1 MYNFQQAVHGPSIE
15 AAREK
20 AAYDKLLAKYEAL
33 QFAADEGVFQVTIH
47 SDSGPI
53 TVPVSFLEGRNIA
66 ALLAESFAEWVQ
78 QMETTLN
85 WSIEAAGDEFKIEK
99 ERKVAAEEALEAR
112 QKAGRA
118 AIAASYE
125 VPVLAQ
131 QAAATAAPVQ
141 RKPGRPKRQ
150 PQPEVA
156 QQLAV
161 AANAVPMNGAN
172 KLPGGGVANQP
183 QG

>member
-33 QFAADEGVFQVTIH
+33 QFAADEGVFQVTVH
-47 SDSGPI
+47 TDSGPI

-78 QMETTLN
+78 QMENTLN
-85 WSIEAAGDEFKIEK
+85 WSIEAAGDEFKIDK
-99 ERKVAAEEALEAR
+99 KQKEAR
-112 QKAGRA
+112 A
-118 AIAASYE
+118 AAKQ
-125 VPVLAQ
+125 PVAPALAQ
-131 QAAATAAPVQ
+131 QAAATATPAQ
-141 RKPGRPKRQ
+141 RGPGRPRRAATPK
-150 PQPEVA
+150 PEVG